1 MTYYVEVV
9 TQEGNV
15 AINIFP
21 DKERAI
27 EQANYIHEKTGL
39 TLIVT
44 DEYDIIMYNTKQL
57 QRHGH

>member
-1 MTYYVEVV
+1 MYYVEIV

-27 EQANYIHEKTGL
+27 EQCNYIHEKTGL
-39 TLIVT
+39 TLVVI
-44 DEYDIIMYNTKQL
+44 DERDIIMYNTKQL